1 MDAGGCV
8 VEDLVSL
15 ACATLAVHLTAG
27 VQMLS
32 VGGTGVEGGGGQRRG
47 AGGRGRGGSDGGGGR
62 EDVRGVDVGRENVR
76 SWGGG
81 GLGGERGRGKV
92 LKATGGRGRGGLG
105 RAAGMLGG
113 WGRFSKE
120 FLFVFG
126 SNVQVGVSLLKPR
139 EFKTQ
144 GLGGGGSSKVQSGG
158 EATTFGSDRSST
170 ALEMVGRVEKE
181 K

>member
-15 ACATLAVHLTAG
+15 ARVTLAVHLTAG
-27 VQMLS
+27 IEMLS
-32 VGGTGVEGGGGQRRG
+32 VGGTEVEGGSGQRRG

-62 EDVRGVDVGRENVR
+62 EEVRGAEVGRENVR

-92 LKATGGRGRGGLG
+92 VKATGGGGRGGRG
-105 RAAGMLGG
+105 REARMLGG

-120 FLFVFG
+120 FLFV
-126 SNVQVGVSLLKPR
+126 SASTVQVGVSLLKPR

-144 GLGGGGSSKVQSGG
+144 GLGGGSSRVQSGV
-158 EATTFGSDRSST
+158 TTFGSDRSST
-170 ALEMVGRVEKE
+170 ALEIVGRVEKE